1 MKKYVLIDE
10 QKEQTRSLEFTNKRS
25 TLFVSSIGVYS
36 ICIVWFTCM
45 FNHRCYTITTNNGFV
60 YNFYSSMI
68 TDFMRLTILHIL
80 KLPFFSWL
88 GRRAALA
95 VVVICISSTSG
106 IFFQISPSDI
116 VEEREFFRSDALIN
130 AAFAYHGEEISVLLN
145 SGTFMPLTSAEG
157 NQVRVGV
164 NYTTLNSTLIGST
177 INAVMKVY
185 APNTT
190 AIKST
195 SFPNGIIANSS
206 GTTEIKTTIIDNST
220 QNVTAVVQFTDA
232 SKTVPL
238 SNPVQI
244 PLNLTQDAAS
254 MATPIEPEYEIAALP
269 PE

>member
-1 MKKYVLIDE
+1 MDLYII
-10 QKEQTRSLEFTNKRS
+10 FTDPMIIG
-25 TLFVSSIGVYS
+25 TLRF
-36 ICIVWFTCM
+36 
-45 FNHRCYTITTNNGFV
+45 
-60 YNFYSSMI
+60 
-68 TDFMRLTILHIL
+68 TILQ
-80 KLPFFSWL
+80 KLNLPLFSWL
-88 GRRAALA
+88 RMSAAAMTL
-95 VVVICISSTSG
+95 VVILFTSTISG
-106 IFFQISPSDI
+106 NFFLINHFDRVKELEIYRPH
-116 VEEREFFRSDALIN
+116 ALIN
-130 AAFAYHGEEISVLLN
+130 TAFADHGEEISIALN

-164 NYTTLNSTLIGST
+164 NYTTLNGTLIGNT

-195 SFPNGIIANSS
+195 SFPNGIIANNS
-206 GTTEIKTTIIDNST
+206 GTAEIKTTIIGNST

-244 PLNLTQDAAS
+244 GLNLTQGAAS
-254 MATPIEPEYEIAALP
+254 MAVPIEPEYEIAAIP

>member
-1 MKKYVLIDE
+1 MLSSTSDA
-10 QKEQTRSLEFTNKRS
+10 TSLLQILDLYIVFIVSMIIGSMRS
-25 TLFVSSIGVYS
+25 T
-36 ICIVWFTCM
+36 
-45 FNHRCYTITTNNGFV
+45 
-60 YNFYSSMI
+60 
-68 TDFMRLTILHIL
+68 ILQVL
-80 KLPFFSWL
+80 KLPLFSWI
-88 GRRAALA
+88 GKSAALTL
-95 VVVICISSTSG
+95 VVIVVISTNS
-106 IFFQISPSDI
+106 INHFAVKHFDI
-116 VEEREFFRSDALIN
+116 VKEQEIFQSYALIN
-130 AAFAYHGEEISVLLN
+130 TAFADHGEEISIALN
-145 SGTFMPLTSAEG
+145 SATFMPLTSAEG

-164 NYTTLNSTLIGST
+164 NYTTLNSTLVGNT

-206 GTTEIKTTIIDNST
+206 GTAEIKTTIIGNST

-244 PLNLTQDAAS
+244 GLNLTQGAAS
-254 MATPIEPEYEIAALP
+254 MAVPVEPEYEIAAIP

>member
-1 MKKYVLIDE
+1 MIP
-10 QKEQTRSLEFTNKRS
+10 
-25 TLFVSSIGVYS
+25 I
-36 ICIVWFTCM
+36 
-45 FNHRCYTITTNNGFV
+45 
-60 YNFYSSMI
+60 SSM
-68 TDFMRLTILHIL
+68 RLVNPRVGEFPL
-80 KLPFFSWL
+80 FS
-88 GRRAALA
+88 RPVMAA
-95 VVVICISSTSG
+95 ISSTVITFIVFVVFVVVGDNSG
-106 IFFQISPSDI
+106 SYWT
-116 VEEREFFRSDALIN
+116 N
-130 AAFAYHGEEISVLLN
+130 TAFADHGREVSIVLN

-164 NYTTLNSTLIGST
+164 NFTTLDSTLIGNT

-195 SFPNGIIANSS
+195 SFPNGFIANST
-206 GTTEIKTTIIDNST
+206 GTEEIKTTISNSSM

-244 PLNLTQDAAS
+244 ALNLTQSSAS
-254 MATPIEPEYEIAALP
+254 PATPIAPEYEIAALP

>member
-1 MKKYVLIDE
+1 M
-10 QKEQTRSLEFTNKRS
+10 
-25 TLFVSSIGVYS
+25 
-36 ICIVWFTCM
+36 IV
-45 FNHRCYTITTNNGFV
+45 G
-60 YNFYSSMI
+60 S
-68 TDFMRLTILHIL
+68 MRLTILQTLQTLQTLQIL
-80 KLPFFSWL
+80 KLPLFSRL
-88 GRRAALA
+88 GMSTALTL
-95 VVVICISSTSG
+95 VVIVVASSN
-106 IFFQISPSDI
+106 IDNFFLINYSDI
-116 VEEREFFRSDALIN
+116 VKEREIFQSYALIN
-130 AAFAYHGEEISVLLN
+130 TAFADHGEEISIALN
-145 SGTFMPLTSAEG
+145 SATFMPLTSAEG

-164 NYTTLNSTLIGST
+164 NYTTLNGTLIGNT

-206 GTTEIKTTIIDNST
+206 GTAEIKTTIIGNST

-244 PLNLTQDAAS
+244 GLNLTQGAAS
-254 MATPIEPEYEIAALP
+254 MAVPLEPEYEIAAIP

>member
-1 MKKYVLIDE
+1 MI
-10 QKEQTRSLEFTNKRS
+10 
-25 TLFVSSIGVYS
+25 IGS
-36 ICIVWFTCM
+36 
-45 FNHRCYTITTNNGFV
+45 
-60 YNFYSSMI
+60 
-68 TDFMRLTILHIL
+68 MRLTILQIL
-80 KLPFFSWL
+80 KLPLFSWL
-88 GRRAALA
+88 GMSAALTLVFIA
-95 VVVICISSTSG
+95 VTSSN
-106 IFFQISPSDI
+106 FFLINPSDMVKELEI
-116 VEEREFFRSDALIN
+116 FQSYALIN
-130 AAFAYHGEEISVLLN
+130 TAFANHGEEISITLN
-145 SGTFMPLTSAEG
+145 SGTFIPLTSAEG

-164 NYTTLNSTLIGST
+164 NYTSFNGTLIGNT

-206 GTTEIKTTIIDNST
+206 GTAEIKTTLTGNST

-244 PLNLTQDAAS
+244 GLNLTQGASS
-254 MATPIEPEYEIAALP
+254 MAVPLEPEYEIAALP

>member
-1 MKKYVLIDE
+1 
-10 QKEQTRSLEFTNKRS
+10 
-25 TLFVSSIGVYS
+25 
-36 ICIVWFTCM
+36 
-45 FNHRCYTITTNNGFV
+45 
-60 YNFYSSMI
+60 
-68 TDFMRLTILHIL
+68 MRLTILQIL
-80 KLPFFSWL
+80 QLPLFSRL
-88 GRRAALA
+88 RMSEVLTLVFI
-95 VVVICISSTSG
+95 VVTSSNSG
-106 IFFQISPSDI
+106 NFFQINQYDMVKELEIFQSY
-116 VEEREFFRSDALIN
+116 ALIN
-130 AAFAYHGEEISVLLN
+130 TAFADHGEEILIALDSA
-145 SGTFMPLTSAEG
+145 TFLPLTSAEG

-164 NYTTLNSTLIGST
+164 NYTTLNGTLIGNT

-206 GTTEIKTTIIDNST
+206 GTAEIKTTIIGNST

-244 PLNLTQDAAS
+244 GLNLTQGAAS
-254 MATPIEPEYEIAALP
+254 MAVPIEPEYEIAALP

>member
-1 MKKYVLIDE
+1 MLSSTGNATPLLQILDLYIVFIV
-10 QKEQTRSLEFTNKRS
+10 SMIIGSMRS
-25 TLFVSSIGVYS
+25 T
-36 ICIVWFTCM
+36 
-45 FNHRCYTITTNNGFV
+45 
-60 YNFYSSMI
+60 
-68 TDFMRLTILHIL
+68 ILQVL
-80 KLPFFSWL
+80 KLPLFSWI
-88 GRRAALA
+88 GMIAALTL
-95 VVVICISSTSG
+95 VVIIVSTNS
-106 IFFQISPSDI
+106 INHFAVKHFDI
-116 VEEREFFRSDALIN
+116 VKEQEIYQSYALIN
-130 AAFAYHGEEISVLLN
+130 TAFADHGEEISIALN
-145 SGTFMPLTSAEG
+145 SATFMPLTSAEG

-164 NYTTLNSTLIGST
+164 NYTTLNGTLVGNT

-206 GTTEIKTTIIDNST
+206 GTAEIKTTIIGNST

-244 PLNLTQDAAS
+244 GLNLTQGAAS
-254 MATPIEPEYEIAALP
+254 MAVPVEPEYEIAAIP